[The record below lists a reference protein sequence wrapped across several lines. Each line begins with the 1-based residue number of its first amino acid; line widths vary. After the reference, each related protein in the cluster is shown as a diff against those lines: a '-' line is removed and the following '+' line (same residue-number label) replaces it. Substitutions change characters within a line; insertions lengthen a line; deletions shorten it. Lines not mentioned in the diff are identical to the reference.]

1 MIPMIGK
8 FRRPAL
14 AMFFALFLC
23 IFVTSPAT
31 AAMVSSQ
38 SSAEQAGGA
47 DLRSQEID
55 KIKLVLENKIVQ
67 EKLRAYGFTAEEIK
81 SKLQGMTEGQI
92 HLLAQASDNVIAG
105 GDSGLG
111 WVIGVL
117 IIILLVILIL
127 KLLDKKIVIQ

>member
-1 MIPMIGK
+1 MIRK

-14 AMFFALFLC
+14 ALFFALFFC

-38 SSAEQAGGA
+38 TSSEQTGGA
-47 DLRSQEID
+47 ELRTQEID
-55 KIKLVLENKIVQ
+55 KIKLALENKLVQ

-81 SKLQGMTEGQI
+81 SKLEGMTEGQI
-92 HLLAQASDNVIAG
+92 HLLAQASDNIIAG

-111 WVIGVL
+111 LLIGVL
-117 IIILLVILIL
+117 VIILLVILIL
-127 KLLDKKIVIQ
+127 KLLDKKIVIS